1 MWTGK
6 RALRLGAAVFCLA
19 GVLVG
24 VSGGAASAA
33 KAPIVIGMIT
43 DETGGAAST
52 YVDAQDGAIARIDAQ
67 NAAGGMDGHK
77 LVLDVVDSQSTP
89 SGFLEA
95 SQTLV
100 QDKGAFGVIAISS
113 STFGGASYLQK
124 NGIPVTGFAED
135 GPEWGQQPNT
145 NMFSVTGILTG
156 PINGRIY
163 SYNGSVQIF
172 KDLGVTKLATV
183 VANVPTAI
191 QAADGLFAAA
201 KPLGISKCLDDI
213 VPLAAVNFTTFAL
226 QMKQLGC
233 NGIEILQGVD
243 SCIGV
248 QTALIQDGLNKKVAD
263 FCVTGYDQAI
273 LNQPTALAAM
283 QGTYA
288 QATINVLGTN
298 LPASTKVFL
307 NNLKKYTSWPGGLPS
322 EELTYAYESAD
333 LMIKGLQLAGSPV
346 RKTFI
351 SKLRNLN
358 DWTSEGLITA
368 PGDDFQHFGT
378 LAGVPKT
385 QCLPLLQ
392 LKGKGFISAL
402 GGKPVCGTLV
412 STAAAG

>member
-1 MWTGK
+1 MWTGRQAF
-6 RALRLGAAVFCLA
+6 RAGAAVFCMA

-33 KAPIVIGMIT
+33 KAPIVIGMVT

-52 YVDAQDGAIARIDAQ
+52 YVNAQDGAEARIAAQ
-67 NAAGGMDGHK
+67 NAAGGVDGHK
-77 LVLDVVDSQSTP
+77 LVLNVVDSQSTP
-89 SGFLEA
+89 AGFLEA

-100 QDKGAFGVIAISS
+100 QTKGAFGIIAISS

-124 NGIPVTGFAED
+124 QGVPVTGFAED

-145 NMFSVTGILTG
+145 NMFSVSGILTG

-172 KDLGVTKLATV
+172 KALGVTKLATV

-191 QAADGLFAAA
+191 QAANGLFAAA
-201 KPLGISKCLDDI
+201 KPLGISKCLDDV
-213 VPLAAVNFTTFAL
+213 VPLSAVNFTTFAL

-233 NGIEILQGVD
+233 NGIEVLQGVAT
-243 SCIGV
+243 CIGV
-248 QTALIQDGLNKKVAD
+248 QTALIQAGLNNKVSD

-273 LNQPTALAAM
+273 LSQPSARKAM

-288 QATINVLGTN
+288 QATLNVLGSN
-298 LPASTKVFL
+298 LPAPTKVFL
-307 NNLKKYTSWPGGLPS
+307 SNLKKYTSWPGGLPS
-322 EELTYAYESAD
+322 EELLYSYESAD
-333 LMIKGLQLAGSPV
+333 LMIKGLQMAGSPN
-346 RKTFI
+346 REKFI
-351 SKLRNLN
+351 SKVRSLN
-358 DWTSEGLITA
+358 HWTAEGLITA

-385 QCLPLLQ
+385 QCAPLLK
-392 LKGKGFISAL
+392 LKGKSFVTAL
-402 GGKPVCGTLV
+402 GGKPVCGKLV
-412 STAAAG
+412 STAAG